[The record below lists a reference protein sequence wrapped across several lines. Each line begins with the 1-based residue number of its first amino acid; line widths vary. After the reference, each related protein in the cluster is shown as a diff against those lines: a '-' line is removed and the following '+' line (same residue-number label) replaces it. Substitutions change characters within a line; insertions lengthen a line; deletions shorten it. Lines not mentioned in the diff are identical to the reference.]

1 MSCQLCG
8 QECEE
13 LEVLEIEDDYYES
26 CREFDTFSTAATW
39 ACPDC
44 VREYGW
50 RRTKKQAE
58 RDSRIE
64 KRLAEW
70 RDKEDCD
77 D

>member
-26 CREFDTFSTAATW
+26 CRESDTFW

-50 RRTKKQAE
+50 RCRRKQAE
-58 RDSRIE
+58 WASRIE

-70 RDKEDCD
+70 RDEENCD